1 LLVSVLLCNF
11 VPEKHMTN
19 AKQMEN
25 SSNNF
30 CVILAGGKGKRLWP
44 SSRVSMPK
52 QFMDFV
58 GTGRTQLQ
66 TTYDRFVK
74 IIPKNNIYVCTCQEY
89 LQLAKEQLP
98 DLPQDNILVEP
109 VNRNTA
115 PSVAWAGRRIRREH
129 GPEANIVVTPSDQ
142 LVLNEEAFQKN
153 ILEGLQFV
161 ATHNILLT
169 LGVIPTRPEPGYGY
183 IQLGEQTELP
193 DVFKVQSFTEKPER
207 EFANIFM
214 ESGEFYWN
222 TGIYLANVRHLR
234 EVFLNLFPELSHR
247 LDHIRDDQSLEEELD
262 FVKTYYPSYPNISLD
277 YGILERSENVYV
289 MMCDFGWADLGTWHS
304 IYECMQ
310 KGQEDNVIIDSE
322 VLLDQCCNNIIKLTK
337 GKLGVISGLD
347 GYIVADQDNV
357 LMICKKGDS
366 SALVKKYANEVGI
379 KYGEDFI

>member
-1 LLVSVLLCNF
+1 MLVSVLLCNF

-52 QFMDFV
+52 QFMDFF

-74 IIPKNNIYVCTCQEY
+74 IIPKNNIYVCTCQEC

-142 LVLNEEAFQKN
+142 LPK
-153 ILEGLQFV
+153 
-161 ATHNILLT
+161 
-169 LGVIPTRPEPGYGY
+169 
-183 IQLGEQTELP
+183 
-193 DVFKVQSFTEKPER
+193 
-207 EFANIFM
+207 
-214 ESGEFYWN
+214 
-222 TGIYLANVRHLR
+222 
-234 EVFLNLFPELSHR
+234 LS
-247 LDHIRDDQSLEEELD
+247 
-262 FVKTYYPSYPNISLD
+262 
-277 YGILERSENVYV
+277 
-289 MMCDFGWADLGTWHS
+289 
-304 IYECMQ
+304 
-310 KGQEDNVIIDSE
+310 QE
-322 VLLDQCCNNIIKLTK
+322 
-337 GKLGVISGLD
+337 
-347 GYIVADQDNV
+347 
-357 LMICKKGDS
+357 
-366 SALVKKYANEVGI
+366 
-379 KYGEDFI
+379 